1 MLTQVAG
8 RSGRAK
14 EAGKVIIQ
22 TYQPEHPVLRVLR
35 GEISRSN
42 FLEEERLLRKEVGY
56 PPFLRLCKIR
66 IQNSKSEVAAKQA
79 DQLSEFLSA
88 KALTEGEVT
97 LLGPSEAYLSRLKGL
112 FRYDLILKSRDYRSL
127 YRALSLAKQ
136 WSEKF
141 DIPLILDVDPYS
153 LS

>member
-1 MLTQVAG
+1 
-8 RSGRAK
+8 
-14 EAGKVIIQ
+14 
-22 TYQPEHPVLRVLR
+22 
-35 GEISRSN
+35 
-42 FLEEERLLRKEVGY
+42 
-56 PPFLRLCKIR
+56 
-66 IQNSKSEVAAKQA
+66 
-79 DQLSEFLSA
+79 
-88 KALTEGEVT
+88 VT